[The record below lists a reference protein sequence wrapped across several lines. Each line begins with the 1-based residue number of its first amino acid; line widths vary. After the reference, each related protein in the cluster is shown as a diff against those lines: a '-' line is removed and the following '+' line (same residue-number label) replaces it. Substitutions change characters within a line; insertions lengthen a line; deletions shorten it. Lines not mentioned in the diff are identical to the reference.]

1 MNKRALLIIPGVF
14 FIGML
19 SLLLFGLG
27 RDPNM
32 VPSAL
37 VNRPLPE
44 FSLPALAEDQAE
56 LNAVIAS
63 EDLTGGISII
73 NFWAT
78 WCPPCHIEHP
88 YLVEISEREQDV
100 TFIGVN
106 YKDDIEEAR
115 LFLEEKGS
123 PFEKIIV
130 DLDGSLGIDFGVA
143 GAPETF
149 IVDSFGMIRYRHV
162 GVINHQIWEETF
174 EPVISRIK

>member
-1 MNKRALLIIPGVF
+1 MNKRILLLIPAIF
-14 FIGML
+14 FILML
-19 SLLLFGLG
+19 GLLLFGLG

-44 FSLPALAEDQAE
+44 FSLPRLE
-56 LNAVIAS
+56 LDATKIATQITAQ
-63 EDLTGGISII
+63 DLTGSISII

-88 YLVEISEREQDV
+88 YLVEISEREQAV

-106 YKDDIEEAR
+106 YKDDLDEAR

-130 DLDGSLGIDFGVA
+130 DLDGSLGIDFGLA

>member
-1 MNKRALLIIPGVF
+1 MNKRVLLLIPGVF
-14 FIGML
+14 FVAML
-19 SLLLFGLG
+19 GLLLFGLG

-44 FSLPALAEDQAE
+44 FSLPGLELDQTE
-56 LNAVIAS
+56 NNLVIAS
-63 EDLTGGISII
+63 EDLKGGISII

-78 WCPPCHIEHP
+78 WCPPCHVEHP
-88 YLVEISEREQDV
+88 YLVEISQQEQDV
-100 TFIGVN
+100 TFIGVD
-106 YKDDIEEAR
+106 YKDDLEEAR